1 MPVRMDTHMTEGEL
15 QRIVVQ
21 LAKLRGWITYHTYD
35 SRRSDQGFPDL
46 VMVRERVIYVELKQ
60 EAKSKKV
67 SPVQQKWIDAL
78 RAAGAEVY
86 VWRPSDWDT
95 IALTLA
101 RPKSSE

>member
-101 RPKSSE
+101 RPKPSE